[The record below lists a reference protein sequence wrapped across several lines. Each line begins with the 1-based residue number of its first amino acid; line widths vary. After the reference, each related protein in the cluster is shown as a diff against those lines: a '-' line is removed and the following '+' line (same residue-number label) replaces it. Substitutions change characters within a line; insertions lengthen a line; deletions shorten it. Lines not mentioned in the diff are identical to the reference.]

1 MDRRRRRRRKRMPGG
16 RLDAKRVSRARL
28 EVGRREA

>member
-1 MDRRRRRRRKRMPGG
+1 MDKRRKRKRMPGG
-16 RLDAKRVSRARL
+16 RLDAKRESRARL